1 MRKKLISLVLV
12 LLLLVVGVVG
22 CGAKKDETE
31 KETEAE
37 VEDTEVEAEDTEDEA
52 EDTEDEA
59 EETEAEVEEDTESE
73 ETAESGDIKDEYTFE
88 VVSKGFQSTYWQAV
102 LKGFEKGVADLEAE
116 HNIKIN
122 YNFIGPDSESDTA
135 VQKQQFESA
144 VNVGPD
150 ALGLAAIDTN
160 ALLDP
165 VQKALDENI
174 PIIGFDSGVPD
185 APEGAI
191 YANAS
196 TDNYVAGG
204 IAADGLYEKVK
215 DRLGEGSVIG
225 LVAQDTTS
233 ESVVSRGVGFIDRI
247 IELLTE
253 DDLTVFVIGNEKYVS
268 DSKDS
273 TAASESEADVIIN
286 ARAAAQ
292 TTVELCAT
300 EATVLLN
307 DPNIVGIFGSNQV
320 AAEGI
325 ISANTNLNVTG
336 SDDDQIIAVGFD
348 SGSVIKENVS
358 SGVMYGAVTQA
369 PVAIGEITAKL
380 MFDVS
385 NGVTVEDT
393 DTGAQFYTAE
403 NIESEE
409 IAQNLYD

>member
-1 MRKKLISLVLV
+1 MKKKLISLMLV
-12 LLLLVVGVVG
+12 LSLVIVGIVA
-22 CGAKKDETE
+22 CGPKEESAEETAAA
-31 KETEAE
+31 ETEA
-37 VEDTEVEAEDTEDEA
+37 A
-52 EDTEDEA
+52 A
-59 EETEAEVEEDTESE
+59 EEPA
-73 ETAESGDIKDEYTFE
+73 GDLKDEYTFE

-102 LKGFEKGVADLEAE
+102 YKGFQDGVAALEAE
-116 HNIKIN
+116 HGVKIN
-122 YNFIGPDSESDTA
+122 YNFVGPDSESDTA

-144 VNVGPD
+144 VNTAPD
-150 ALGLAAIDTN
+150 ALGLAAIDTD

-165 VQKALDENI
+165 IQTALDKGI
-174 PIIGFDSGVPD
+174 GIIGFDSGVPN

-204 IAADGLYEKVK
+204 IAAEGLYEKIK
-215 DRLGEGSVIG
+215 DRIETGSVIG
-225 LVAQDTTS
+225 LVAQDSTS
-233 ESVVSRGVGFIDRI
+233 ESVVNRGLGFIDKTM
-247 IELLTE
+247 ELLEADGKTA
-253 DDLTVFVIGNEKYVS
+253 FVIGNEKYVA
-268 DSKDS
+268 DSKDP
-273 TAASESEADVIIN
+273 TAASEGEADVIIN
-286 ARAAAQ
+286 VRSAAQ
-292 TTVELCAT
+292 TTVEMCAT

-325 ISANTNLNVTG
+325 ISANENLNVTG
-336 SDDDQIIAVGFD
+336 SEDTNIIAVGFD
-348 SGSVIKENVS
+348 SGSVIKANVS

-380 MFDVS
+380 MFDIA
-385 NGVTVEDT
+385 NGKEVQDT